1 MTDTDMLYVA
11 SLQKRNEELEAC
23 VAELEG
29 LNDRLVKENEKL
41 EKHIEIVQTD
51 KEVDDIQIAHYDDD
65 LKRKTGLR
73 AVAEIERLRAENKK
87 AKELL
92 KAANKDIFDM
102 LTERFGT
109 LCEFCKWYNK
119 DDADCASPRNGSGSW
134 CCEYGGWRREGEAL
148 ALIGEDINVPATATD
163 TNVGGKGGN
172 DNA

>member
-92 KAANKDIFDM
+92 KAAVEDIQQLNI
-102 LTERFGT
+102 LTVDGEGGCLIEKQVEMET
-109 LCEFCKWYNK
+109 CLECPLNTGNAHIC
-119 DDADCASPRNGSGSW
+119 
-134 CCEYGGWRREGEAL
+134 GWRHRVEAL
-148 ALIGEDINVPATATD
+148 ALIGEDINVPASATD
-163 TNVGGKGGN
+163 ANIGGKEDGDING
-172 DNA
+172 

>member
-1 MTDTDMLYVA
+1 MNINGRFMSEPETQAYIN
-11 SLQKRNEELEAC
+11 SLLTRIAELEAC

-41 EKHIEIVQTD
+41 EKQIEIVQTD

-92 KAANKDIFDM
+92 KEALIIAKNCHFCDERYCDICKN
-102 LTERFGT
+102 FG
-109 LCEFCKWYNK
+109 CEWGGDYFEWEH
-119 DDADCASPRNGSGSW
+119 AD
-134 CCEYGGWRREGEAL
+134 EAL
-148 ALIGEDINVPATATD
+148 ALIGEDINVPGKEDGD
-163 TNVGGKGGN
+163 TNG
-172 DNA
+172 

>member
-41 EKHIEIVQTD
+41 EKQIEIVQTD

-92 KAANKDIFDM
+92 KAAVEDIAYALHSFDTCKVCA
-102 LTERFGT
+102 LRSYDDEG
-109 LCEFCKWYNK
+109 EAFCPAVDDTNCGEIRKWQH
-119 DDADCASPRNGSGSW
+119 AD
-134 CCEYGGWRREGEAL
+134 EAL